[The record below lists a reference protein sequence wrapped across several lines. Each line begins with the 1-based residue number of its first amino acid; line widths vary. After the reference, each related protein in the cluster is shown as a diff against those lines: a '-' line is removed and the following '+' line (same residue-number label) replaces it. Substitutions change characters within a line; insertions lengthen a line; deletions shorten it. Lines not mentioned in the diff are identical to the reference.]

1 MPIAQEGREGP
12 EGDIH
17 SWVLA
22 AVAML
27 RIHGITVATGQ
38 AVACARALASEA
50 VAEHDPRTRTAVG
63 RLTLVNDPV
72 ALQVYDRYVGSLLLH
87 PDGAT
92 TGRPE
97 DDARMDDGSGIDVAV
112 DVPVTLDAA
121 APDDDL
127 ATGRRPVDAERLRH
141 RRFDRATAEERIAI
155 DRAIRSLR
163 IATPRRPG
171 RRRRPG
177 PRGELDLARSL
188 ERALR
193 GSGELLEPAL
203 RARRHR
209 TRPLVLVLDVS
220 GSMAPVARTMLGLA
234 VAARRSGRGPE
245 RRRVEVF
252 VFGTRLTRLT
262 HALDRRDVDAALAD
276 AAGRVVDFDGGTR
289 IGASLDTLVRTWGP
303 RGVLRGAVVVIC
315 SDGLERGDPRVLG
328 TASRALRRRCH
339 RLVWVSPLAGDPCF
353 EPRQRGLAAALDAV
367 DVLLPGHDLA
377 SIEELAAV
385 IARSAAHRSGLRQQR
400 SVAPPTGA
408 SVASRVPAVP
418 GGTAQAP

>member
-1 MPIAQEGREGP
+1 MTAAQDGREG
-12 EGDIH
+12 DSH
-17 SWVLA
+17 RWVSA
-22 AVAML
+22 AVTVL
-27 RIHGITVATGQ
+27 RLHGVTVATGQ
-38 AVACARALASEA
+38 AVACARALAS
-50 VAEHDPRTRTAVG
+50 VALARHDPWTRTAVG
-63 RLTLVNDPV
+63 RLTLVNDPA
-72 ALQVYDRYVGSLLLH
+72 ALQVYDRFVAGRLLG

-92 TGRPE
+92 TGGSE
-97 DDARMDDGSGIDVAV
+97 DVVRTDDGSGLDVAV
-112 DVPVTLDAA
+112 DVPVTLDTA

-127 ATGRRPVDAERLRH
+127 ATGRGPVDAERLRH
-141 RRFDRATAEERIAI
+141 RRFDRATPEERVAI

-163 IATPRRPG
+163 IATPRRLG

-177 PRGELDLARSL
+177 PHGELDLARSL

-193 GSGELLEPAL
+193 GSGEMLDPVL
-203 RARRHR
+203 RERRR
-209 TRPLVLVLDVS
+209 RARPLVLVLDVS

-234 VAARRSGRGPE
+234 VAARRSGRGPD

-262 HALDRRDVDAALAD
+262 HALDRRDVDSALAE

-303 RGVLRGAVVVIC
+303 RGVLRGAVVVMC
-315 SDGLERGDPRVLG
+315 SDGLERGDPRVL
-328 TASRALRRRCH
+328 AAAAQALRRRCH
-339 RLVWVSPLAGDPCF
+339 RLVWVSPLAGDPGF

-385 IARSAAHRSGLRQQR
+385 IARSAALAPVARRQR
-400 SVAPPTGA
+400 PVAPSVAPSIG
-408 SVASRVPAVP
+408 SVVHAVP

>member
-1 MPIAQEGREGP
+1 MPAARDGG
-12 EGDIH
+12 EGDMH
-17 SWVLA
+17 RWVSA
-22 AVAML
+22 AVAVL
-27 RIHGITVATGQ
+27 RLHGVTVATGQ
-38 AVACARALASEA
+38 AVACARALASVA
-50 VAEHDPRTRTAVG
+50 VARHDPWTRTAVG
-63 RLTLVNDPV
+63 RLTLVNDPA
-72 ALQVYDRYVGSLLLH
+72 ALQVYDRYVASLLLG
-87 PDGAT
+87 PDSGT
-92 TGRPE
+92 TDGSE
-97 DDARMDDGSGIDVAV
+97 DAARTDDGSGLDVAV
-112 DVPVTLDAA
+112 DVPATLDAA

-141 RRFDRATAEERIAI
+141 RRFDRATPEERVAI

-188 ERALR
+188 ERAMR
-193 GSGELLEPAL
+193 GSGELLDPAL
-203 RARRHR
+203 RASRRR
-209 TRPLVLVLDVS
+209 PRPLVLVLDVS

-234 VAARRSGRGPE
+234 VAARRSGRDPD

-262 HALDRRDVDAALAD
+262 HALDRRDVDTALAE

-315 SDGLERGDPRVLG
+315 SDGLERGDPRALG
-328 TASRALRRRCH
+328 TAARALRRRCH
-339 RLVWVSPLAGDPCF
+339 RLVWVSPLAGDPGF

-385 IARSAAHRSGLRQQR
+385 IARAAAAAPAPRRQR
-400 SVAPPTGA
+400 SVAPSHG
-408 SVASRVPAVP
+408 SVVQSIP
-418 GGTAQAP
+418 GGTTQAP

>member
-1 MPIAQEGREGP
+1 MPAGRHGG
-12 EGDIH
+12 EGDMH
-17 SWVLA
+17 PWVSA
-22 AVAML
+22 AVAVL
-27 RIHGITVATGQ
+27 RLHGVTVATGQ
-38 AVACARALASEA
+38 AVACARALASVA
-50 VAEHDPRTRTAVG
+50 VARHDPWTRTAVG
-63 RLTLVNDPV
+63 RLTLVNDPA
-72 ALQVYDRYVGSLLLH
+72 ALQVYDRYVASLLLG
-87 PDGAT
+87 PDSGT
-92 TGRPE
+92 TDGSE
-97 DDARMDDGSGIDVAV
+97 DAARTDDGSGLDVAV
-112 DVPVTLDAA
+112 DVPATLDAA

-141 RRFDRATAEERIAI
+141 RRFDRATPEERVAI

-188 ERALR
+188 ERAMR
-193 GSGELLEPAL
+193 GSGELLDPAL
-203 RARRHR
+203 RASRRR
-209 TRPLVLVLDVS
+209 PRPLVLVLDVS

-234 VAARRSGRGPE
+234 VAARRSGRDPD

-262 HALDRRDVDAALAD
+262 HALDRRDVDTALAE

-315 SDGLERGDPRVLG
+315 SDGLERGDPRALG
-328 TASRALRRRCH
+328 TAARALRRRCH
-339 RLVWVSPLAGDPCF
+339 RLVWVSPLAGDPGF

-385 IARSAAHRSGLRQQR
+385 IARAAAAAPAPRRQR
-400 SVAPPTGA
+400 SVAPSHG
-408 SVASRVPAVP
+408 SVVQSIP
-418 GGTAQAP
+418 GGTTQAP

>member
-1 MPIAQEGREGP
+1 MPAARDGG
-12 EGDIH
+12 EGDMH
-17 SWVLA
+17 RWVSA
-22 AVAML
+22 AVAVL
-27 RIHGITVATGQ
+27 RLHGVTVATGQ
-38 AVACARALASEA
+38 AVACARALASVA
-50 VAEHDPRTRTAVG
+50 VAGHDPWTRTAVG
-63 RLTLVNDPV
+63 RLTLVNDPA
-72 ALQVYDRYVGSLLLH
+72 ALQVYDRYVASLLLG
-87 PDGAT
+87 PDGGT
-92 TGRPE
+92 TGGSE
-97 DDARMDDGSGIDVAV
+97 DAARTDDGSGLDVAV
-112 DVPVTLDAA
+112 DVPATLDAA

-141 RRFDRATAEERIAI
+141 RRFDRATPEERVAI

-188 ERALR
+188 ERAMR
-193 GSGELLEPAL
+193 GSGELLDPAL
-203 RARRHR
+203 RASRRR
-209 TRPLVLVLDVS
+209 PRPLVLVLDVS

-234 VAARRSGRGPE
+234 VAARRSGRDPD

-262 HALDRRDVDAALAD
+262 HALDRRDVDTALAE

-315 SDGLERGDPRVLG
+315 SDGLERGDPRALG
-328 TASRALRRRCH
+328 TAAQALRRRCH
-339 RLVWVSPLAGDPCF
+339 RLVWVSPLAGDPGF

-385 IARSAAHRSGLRQQR
+385 IARAAAAAPTPRRQR
-400 SVAPPTGA
+400 SIALARG
-408 SVASRVPAVP
+408 SVVQLIP
-418 GGTAQAP
+418 GGTTQAP